1 MKKKRSTYT
10 ESILQLLDLLVAGV
24 VWNNSHRLAD
34 RLGDR
39 LAACGK
45 TPHKHSAPHLNE
57 STKHKIPQEKLSVNL
72 ILSIPKALSQH
83 TTPWLLQ
90 VAIHSFM
97 KAFELPVIVS
107 TVQTKTCQGYI
118 TVTVTHIYHILL
130 YIIWQQ
136 QQRNNLK
143 KKWYSSYWDYICP
156 SSNYIISMEFWV
168 SLPE

>member
-90 VAIHSFM
+90 VAIHSFIH
-97 KAFELPVIVS
+97 ESLWLWV
-107 TVQTKTCQGYI
+107 TCHCFNCPDKDLSRIHYSYTYI
-118 TVTVTHIYHILL
+118 S
-130 YIIWQQ
+130 YIIIHYMATTKKQ
-136 QQRNNLK
+136 LK
-143 KKWYSSYWDYICP
+143 KKMIL
-156 SSNYIISMEFWV
+156 IILGLYL
-168 SLPE
+168 SLQ

>member
-90 VAIHSFM
+90 VAIHSFIH
-97 KAFELPVIVS
+97 ESLWV
-107 TVQTKTCQGYI
+107 TCHCFNCPDKDLSRIHYSYSYTYI
-118 TVTVTHIYHILL
+118 S
-130 YIIWQQ
+130 YIIIYYMATTKKQF
-136 QQRNNLK
+136 LK
-143 KKWYSSYWDYICP
+143 KMIL
-156 SSNYIISMEFWV
+156 IILGLYL
-168 SLPE
+168 SLQ